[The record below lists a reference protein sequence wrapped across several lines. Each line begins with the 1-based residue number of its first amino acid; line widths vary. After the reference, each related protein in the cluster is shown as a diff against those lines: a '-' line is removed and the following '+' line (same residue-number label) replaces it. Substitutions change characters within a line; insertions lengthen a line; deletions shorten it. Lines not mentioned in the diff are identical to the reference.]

1 MPVVQAGVTVQ
12 VPAAA
17 LAAVVGQAVLFE
29 QGADLAAR
37 TLVDVVEAGVY
48 EIVGV
53 LSCTSAA
60 AGAGQV
66 TLGVTW
72 TDLNG
77 FQTFGLV
84 LLDMDV
90 LGSDEGTLNEFAARL
105 RLFSFLL
112 FKLALTT
119 GPSTRWEYRCGG
131 SACECLAAVADLS
144 RLLLPL
150 GLTSPRLC
158 APIAVVRRRLARP
171 AGAGKL
177 LFGGAGRPGGGE
189 CVFPRGAL
197 EPPPC
202 TFCKSTDRQ
211 SNPNASD
218 ERASRTSP
226 GVVA

>member
-1 MPVVQAGVTVQ
+1 MPDGLPISDLPEASLPLGGSEALPVVQAGVTVQ

-90 LGSDEGTLNEFAARL
+90 LGSDEGTLNEFCGAASVIQFSVIQPRL
-105 RLFSFLL
+105 QRVQV
-112 FKLALTT
+112 
-119 GPSTRWEYRCGG
+119 RGG
-131 SACECLAAVADLS
+131 SIGAA
-144 RLLLPL
+144 
-150 GLTSPRLC
+150 
-158 APIAVVRRRLARP
+158 
-171 AGAGKL
+171 AG
-177 LFGGAGRPGGGE
+177 
-189 CVFPRGAL
+189 V
-197 EPPPC
+197 
-202 TFCKSTDRQ
+202 
-211 SNPNASD
+211 
-218 ERASRTSP
+218 
-226 GVVA
+226 